1 VLRTSLLEYHLPPE
15 RIATRPAEPRESARL
30 LVVNP
35 SEPGLRHDRHV
46 RDLPSLLRRGD
57 LLVVNSSRVLPAR
70 LAGVKDATGGRV
82 EGLYVEDSPRCE
94 SDEVIWTVLLKG
106 GPFRPGLRIN
116 LMSETRDDAQ
126 AVRNET
132 CVISLIEPSVALA
145 GGWLARV
152 EPRSRES
159 HSGRESSLE
168 ILNRVGRT
176 PLPPY
181 ILRARAAANEEVEE
195 GTDRTWYQTV
205 FADQPGSVAAP
216 TAGLHLTKALI
227 DQLKNEGVRFASV
240 TLHVGLGT
248 FKPIE
253 AEFVE
258 QHPMHRE
265 WCQMPAETQSL
276 IEQTRSEG
284 GRVVAVGTTAART
297 LESAWASEEK
307 CRPLETNLLI
317 TPGYSWRCV
326 DGLMTNFHL
335 PRSTLLAMV
344 AARLG
349 TGEEAVRVLI
359 DHYQHALHAGYRFYS
374 YGDAM
379 LVLPADR

>member
-1 VLRTSLLEYHLPPE
+1 M
-15 RIATRPAEPRESARL
+15 
-30 LVVNP
+30 
-35 SEPGLRHDRHV
+35 
-46 RDLPSLLRRGD
+46 
-57 LLVVNSSRVLPAR
+57 VNSSRVLPAR
-70 LAGVKDATGGRV
+70 LAGIKDATGGRV
-82 EGLYVEDSPRCE
+82 EGLYVEDSPSSE

-116 LMSETRDDAQ
+116 LMSESRDDGH

-132 CVISLIEPSVALA
+132 CVLTLMEPSATLP
-145 GGWLARV
+145 GGWLVRV

-168 ILNRVGRT
+168 ILNKVGRT

-181 ILRARAAANEEVEE
+181 ILKARAAANEEVEE

-216 TAGLHLTKALI
+216 TAGLHLTNALI

-258 QHPMHRE
+258 LHPMHRE
-265 WCQMPAETQSL
+265 WCQMPPETLSL

-284 GRVVAVGTTAART
+284 GRVIAVGTTAART

-307 CRPLETNLLI
+307 FRPLETNLLI